1 MKYLGAI
8 SDPKDLVNKEYV
20 DGIIPTKVSD
30 LTNDSG
36 FIATETDPTV
46 PSWAK
51 ASSKPSYTA
60 SEVGAVPTSRKVNGN
75 ALSSD
80 IVVYDYFGTCS
91 IAAATAAKTVT
102 VDSSF
107 TLVTGASIAVKFTYT
122 NSVANPTLN
131 VNSTGAKA
139 IMRYGTT
146 SASTSASSSWNA
158 GAIVTFIYDGTYWVM
173 TNWLNTTYSG
183 MTDAEYQAGTSTTT
197 RLITPARLKNA
208 ILYWAAPKN
217 KFIFDTYSKSITVGS
232 GASNVT
238 MGTLTQHSGY
248 NLVGYIN
255 QNGGFTDQW
264 LISYGTYGSNVVAM
278 VYSKY
283 NGSLTSTISCSAVWV
298 KNS

>member
-1 MKYLGAI
+1 MKYLGQI
-8 SDPKDLVNKEYV
+8 IHGKDLVNKEYV
-20 DGIIPTKVSD
+20 DNAVGSI
-30 LTNDSG
+30 
-36 FIATETDPTV
+36 
-46 PSWAK
+46 
-51 ASSKPSYTA
+51 TA
-60 SEVGAVPTSRKVNGN
+60 NSLGAVPTSRKVNGK

-91 IAAATAAKTVT
+91 EAAGTAAKTVT

-107 TLVTGASIAVKFTYT
+107 VLVTGASVAVKFTNT

-146 SASTSASSSWNA
+146 TASTSAASSWNA
-158 GAIVTFIYDGTYWVM
+158 GAIVTFVYDGTYWVM

-183 MTDAEYQAGTSTTT
+183 MTDAEYQAGTSTTN
-197 RLITPARLKNA
+197 RLITPARLKAA
-208 ILYWAAPKN
+208 ILYWAAPKD

-232 GASNVT
+232 GATNIT
-238 MGTLTQHSGY
+238 MGTLIQRSGY
-248 NLVGYIN
+248 DLKGYIN
-255 QNGGFTDQW
+255 QNGGYTDQW

-283 NGSLTSTISCSAVWV
+283 GGSLTNTISCSAVWV
-298 KNS
+298 KSS